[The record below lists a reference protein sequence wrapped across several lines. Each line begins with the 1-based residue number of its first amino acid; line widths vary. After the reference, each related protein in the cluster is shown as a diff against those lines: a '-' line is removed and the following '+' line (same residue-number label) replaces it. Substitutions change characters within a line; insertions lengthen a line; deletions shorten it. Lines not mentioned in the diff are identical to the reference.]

1 VLLSESPPSP
11 LDLNFRLFG
20 VQVRVHPLFWLM
32 AAVLGWNLTR
42 NPVISD
48 NGMLDLGVW
57 ILACFVSI
65 LLHEFGHVWMGQ
77 VFGAQSHI
85 LLHGMGGL
93 AIGAN
98 NLRSGWRRILVLAA
112 GPGIQL
118 LLLAGIV
125 GILLAGY
132 RPEKRTPLWLLV
144 NILIEINLF
153 WPILNLLPI
162 WPLDG
167 GQITREVCAGVSPR
181 NGSLTAFWISLVVSA
196 VLALNAGI
204 GESGAPFIPYSG
216 PFTGMYMAIFFAL
229 FAVGSW
235 QMIQV
240 EQQSRRESS
249 YDDDLPWER

>member
-1 VLLSESPPSP
+1 VLLSESPPTP
-11 LDLNFRLFG
+11 LDLRFRLFG
-20 VQVRVHPLFWLM
+20 VPVRVHPLFWLM
-32 AAVLGWNLTR
+32 SAILGWNLV
-42 NPVISD
+42 NHPVISD
-48 NGMLDLGVW
+48 NGMLELAVW

-85 LLHGMGGL
+85 LLQGMGGL

-98 NLRSGWRRILVLAA
+98 NLRSGWQRVLVLAA

-118 LLLAGIV
+118 LLWGALWGA
-125 GILLAGY
+125 LWAGY
-132 RPEKRTPLWLLV
+132 RPEPRTPMALLV
-144 NILIEINLF
+144 YILLTINLF
-153 WPILNLLPI
+153 WPLLNLLPI

-167 GQITREVCAGVSPR
+167 GQITREVCAGLSPR
-181 NGSLTAFWISLVVSA
+181 NGSLTAFWISLVISA
-196 VLALNAGI
+196 TLAINALM
-204 GESGAPFIPYSG
+204 GEKGEPFIPYSR
-216 PFTGMYMAIFFAL
+216 PFTGMWLAIFFAL

-240 EQQSRRESS
+240 EQQSRYRSS